1 MVSFMSLS
9 EFFVII
15 GVLSSVIMT
24 SINFVD
30 MMLRRRRLDIIK
42 QESRT
47 KEIQDIVHHYLAQNL
62 DTKVSSTV
70 QHIVREYMTSQ
81 EFIAMMNNVLNSSD
95 LSMKIDK
102 LILIMCTNVP
112 EIKKSS
118 ICNPNEH

>member
-9 EFFVII
+9 EIFVII

-30 MMLRRRRLDIIK
+30 VMLRRRRLEMIK

-47 KEIQDIVHHYLAQNL
+47 KEIQDIVNYYLSQNL

-81 EFIAMMNNVLNSSD
+81 KFIAMMNNVLNNSD

-102 LILIMCTNVP
+102 LILIMCTNIP
-112 EIKKSS
+112 EVKKSS
-118 ICNPNEH
+118 MCNPNEH

>member
-1 MVSFMSLS
+1 MVPFMSLS
-9 EFFVII
+9 EIFVII

-30 MMLRRRRLDIIK
+30 VMLRRRRLEMIK

-47 KEIQDIVHHYLAQNL
+47 KEIQDIVNYYLSQNL

-81 EFIAMMNNVLNSSD
+81 EFIAMMNNVLNNSD

-102 LILIMCTNVP
+102 LILIMCTNIP
-112 EIKKSS
+112 EVKKSS
-118 ICNPNEH
+118 MCNPNEH